1 MGRAEL
7 VASLA
12 IPAGRLSNTTDA
24 AFAIP
29 AGPLARTAGLGGHC
43 PILDV
48 LSTTCM
54 QTGLA
59 RSLLRRLRG
68 GGLRVGP
75 T

>member
-48 LSTTCM
+48 LSTTVCKL
-54 QTGLA
+54 GWLGP
-59 RSLLRRLRG
+59 SY
-68 GGLRVGP
+68 VGYAAAAYV
-75 T
+75 